1 MVELV
6 TMIIELEK
14 VQDFSVVS
22 RGLFQQMQ
30 LPVWRLCMGGNGNL
44 SLLQVSGSPHWSMT
58 SDLFPVDA
66 VIGVG
71 PVFTEIEF
79 IFLPLSPS
87 PAAVPFFL

>member
-14 VQDFSVVS
+14 VQDFSVVC

-44 SLLQVSGSPHWSMT
+44 SLLQVSGSPLAD
-58 SDLFPVDA
+58 DLR
-66 VIGVG
+66 
-71 PVFTEIEF
+71 
-79 IFLPLSPS
+79 PLSS
-87 PAAVPFFL
+87 GCSDWCWSGVHRI

>member
-6 TMIIELEK
+6 TMIIELDK

-44 SLLQVSGSPHWSMT
+44 SLLQVSGSPLVDDLRPFSSGCSDWCWS
-58 SDLFPVDA
+58 SVHR
-66 VIGVG
+66 I
-71 PVFTEIEF
+71 
-79 IFLPLSPS
+79 
-87 PAAVPFFL
+87 

>member
-14 VQDFSVVS
+14 VQDFSVVC

-44 SLLQVSGSPHWSMT
+44 SLLQVSGSPLVD
-58 SDLFPVDA
+58 DL
-66 VIGVG
+66 
-71 PVFTEIEF
+71 
-79 IFLPLSPS
+79 
-87 PAAVPFFL
+87 